1 MINYFVS
8 FLFLYTGFIYVTM
21 QFKNFLWFR
30 FKDHDVYVMNLYWK
44 ESAPLFQSARAFANY
59 FIYAI
64 FPCSDSRIASGR
76 NQKFVSLLLI
86 SSSSRPNL
94 LCLGFDLNQSQRT
107 IPIFRNGCLPDWLLS
122 MTGVIHIGCPCLLTL
137 FVNSGTWSSAASKN
151 VRLKN

>member
-1 MINYFVS
+1 MLRCSLRIFFGFVS
-8 FLFLYTGFIYVTM
+8 RITTFMWWICTGKNPLHSSRVQERLQIILFMLS
-21 QFKNFLWFR
+21 FR
-30 FKDHDVYVMNLYWK
+30 AVIFV
-44 ESAPLFQSARAFANY
+44 SA
-59 FIYAI
+59 
-64 FPCSDSRIASGR
+64 DSRIASGR

-122 MTGVIHIGCPCLLTL
+122 MTGVIHVGCPCLLTL
-137 FVNSGTWSSAASKN
+137 FVNGGTWSSAASKN